1 MLISFGA
8 VRLTR
13 MTTSTKTSEEPR
25 PASPPRARRG
35 LRFFP
40 REDAFFD
47 LFVEDAA
54 NVLAGAQRLEAM
66 VEDYTDTGRAH
77 EELSAFEHKGDQL
90 SRELGDALNRSF
102 VTPFDRED
110 IHSLISGLDDILDL
124 IEEVGEAFVL
134 FRVAAPTEPA
144 RAQVAIVV
152 AQCQLLHDG
161 LSRLRGFKG
170 LNGHW
175 AEIHRLENEG
185 DRIERDAIAGLFSNG
200 IDPVELVKWKSIY
213 DLLEECIDAC
223 DHVAKVL
230 DRIVVKHA

>member
-1 MLISFGA
+1 
-8 VRLTR
+8 
-13 MTTSTKTSEEPR
+13 MTTTMKTFDER
-25 PASPPRARRG
+25 AAAPPRRRTRKG
-35 LRFFP
+35 FRLFP
-40 REDAFFD
+40 REEAFFD
-47 LFVEDAA
+47 LFVQDAA

-66 VEDYTDTGRAH
+66 VEDYTDIGQAH
-77 EELSAFEHKGDQL
+77 EELSALEHRGDQV
-90 SRELGDALNRSF
+90 SRELGEALNQSF

-124 IEEVGEAFVL
+124 IEEVAEAFVL
-134 FRVAAPTEPA
+134 FRVAAPTDPA
-144 RAQVAIVV
+144 RAQVAIIV

-161 LSRLRGFKG
+161 LVGLRGFKG

-175 AEIHRLENEG
+175 AEIHRLENDG
-185 DRIERDAIAGLFSNG
+185 DRIGRDAIAGLFSNG

>member
-1 MLISFGA
+1 
-8 VRLTR
+8 
-13 MTTSTKTSEEPR
+13 MTTSTFHESA
-25 PASPPRARRG
+25 PAAPTPSRTRRG
-35 LRFFP
+35 FRLFP
-40 REDAFFD
+40 REEAFFD

-54 NVLAGAQRLEAM
+54 NVLAGAQRLEEM

-77 EELSAFEHKGDQL
+77 EELSALEHKGDAL

-124 IEEVGEAFVL
+124 IEEVAEAFVL
-134 FRVAAPTEPA
+134 FRVAAPTDPA
-144 RAQVAIVV
+144 RAQVAIIV

-161 LSRLRGFKG
+161 LVGLRGFKG

-175 AEIHRLENEG
+175 AEIHRLENDG
-185 DRIERDAIAGLFSNG
+185 DRIGRDAIAGLFSNG

>member
-1 MLISFGA
+1 
-8 VRLTR
+8 
-13 MTTSTKTSEEPR
+13 MTTSTFRASA
-25 PASPPRARRG
+25 PAVPPSGRTRRG
-35 LRFFP
+35 FRLFP
-40 REDAFFD
+40 REEAFFD
-47 LFVEDAA
+47 LFVQDAA
-54 NVLAGAQRLEAM
+54 NVLDGAQRLEEM
-66 VEDYTDTGRAH
+66 LEDYTDTGRAH
-77 EELSAFEHKGDQL
+77 EELSALEHRGDAL

-124 IEEVGEAFVL
+124 IEEVGEAFVI
-134 FRVAAPTEPA
+134 FRVAAPTEAA
-144 RAQVAIVV
+144 RAQVSIVV

-161 LSRLRGFKG
+161 LTNLRGFKG

-175 AEIHRLENEG
+175 TEVHRLENEG
-185 DRIERDAIAGLFSNG
+185 DRIERAAIAELFSNG

>member
-1 MLISFGA
+1 
-8 VRLTR
+8 
-13 MTTSTKTSEEPR
+13 MTTSTFQESASAAPTSSR
-25 PASPPRARRG
+25 TRRG
-35 LRFFP
+35 FRLFP
-40 REDAFFD
+40 REEAFFD
-47 LFVEDAA
+47 LFVQDAA
-54 NVLAGAQRLEAM
+54 NVLAGAQRLEEM

-77 EELSAFEHKGDQL
+77 EELSALEHKGDAL

-124 IEEVGEAFVL
+124 IEEVGEAFVI

-161 LSRLRGFKG
+161 LANLRGFKG
-170 LNGHW
+170 LNRHW
-175 AEIHRLENEG
+175 AEVHGLENEG
-185 DRIERDAIAGLFSNG
+185 DRIERAAIAELFSNG
-200 IDPVELVKWKSIY
+200 TDPVELVKWTSIY